1 MSEPA
6 ASAAEREL
14 STTTRALVS
23 ASAPLVAWLLGR
35 VPLPVD
41 TAPLGDPAGFGP
53 AHSATALGVGPLIV
67 ASGLVELWSLV
78 GAQGRRARSS
88 GPAPFAKRLRWS
100 VILGFVIAAFQA
112 YGMANAF
119 GVLARHGDVDP
130 DPAVIMASLVG
141 GFALSCVAAHA
152 LSRWGLV
159 NGALALLAG
168 SGVAELAQAVP
179 EVLAS
184 HLGALAPLVAS
195 VGATALAAIASW
207 IALAPAPRAAPTKP
221 AGGYRDATQRPAA
234 AVVALPPVPAGVT
247 PLESGS
253 ALLQLA
259 VLLASF
265 GVLEHAAIPPTWTSV
280 VFVIA
285 VSVAFGF
292 VFARPVFVAR
302 LWSRASGGEVPEA
315 HLVAEARRACHAAIL
330 RGSLLIAV
338 LAVASLALA
347 HPWTTLGVV
356 ALATALVADGVSA
369 VRARRGGTRWAAA
382 WPEPRPVA
390 VPAGLEAL
398 RRAGIPATVSDAAA
412 ASLLPLVG
420 PVAPTWLLVAQGD
433 VHRARAVLGAVLPD
447 APSGTVALAADAPD
461 ACDPTKEGAASGA
474 PSWSLPGR
482 SVLGALFVALVVAF
496 GLGQLAAAPSA
507 LERTTLDEGGAYP
520 AESRPS
526 GRASL
531 QITHV
536 LDDADALAPLLAAP
550 DTLPQ
555 GARIERENVHRGDDM
570 GVASY
575 VVFERVAGEPLDAT
589 LARAR
594 SWAKGVAMSPDEVIG
609 LAPIEGIDDATEQV
623 VQTGFRTY
631 VLEGTPIL
639 GEADVAQA
647 EASLSGGAIREPVVV
662 IELTPEAAGRFEQA
676 TARAIRR
683 RLAIVVDGLVVSAPL
698 VMSAIPGGMVQI
710 TMGNASPDPSADA
723 KRLAARLAP
732 R

>member
-6 ASAAEREL
+6 ASAVEREL
-14 STTTRALVS
+14 STSTRALVS

-35 VPLPVD
+35 VPLPFD
-41 TAPLGDPAGFGP
+41 TAPLGDPGALG
-53 AHSATALGVGPLIV
+53 AAVSATALGVGPLIV

-78 GAQGRRARSS
+78 GAEGRRARSS
-88 GPAPFAKRLRWS
+88 GPAAFAKRLRWS
-100 VILGFVIAAFQA
+100 VVLGFLIAAFQA
-112 YGMANAF
+112 YGMASAL
-119 GVLARHGDVDP
+119 GVLARSGDVDTEP
-130 DPAVIMASLVG
+130 TVIMASLLG
-141 GFALSCVAAHA
+141 GFALSCLAALA

-168 SGVAELAQAVP
+168 SGVVELVQAVP

-195 VGATALAAIASW
+195 VGATALAIAATW
-207 IALAPAPRAAPTKP
+207 IALAPAPEAATGKL
-221 AGGYRDATQRPAA
+221 AGGYRDAVQRPAA
-234 AVVALPPVPAGVT
+234 RAVTLPPAPAGVT

-265 GVLEHAAIPPTWTSV
+265 GVLGRLTTPPTWASV
-280 VFVIA
+280 AFVIA
-285 VSVAFGF
+285 MAVAFGF

-315 HLVAEARRACHAAIL
+315 HLLAEARRACHAAIL
-330 RGSLLIAV
+330 RGALLVAV

-347 HPWTTLGVV
+347 HPWATLGVI
-356 ALATALVADGVSA
+356 ALATALVADGIAA
-369 VRARRGGTRWAAA
+369 VRTRRDGTRWVPA

-398 RRAGIPATVSDAAA
+398 RRAGIPATVSDAFA

-420 PVAPTWLLVAQGD
+420 PVAPAWILVPQGD
-433 VHRARAVLGAVLPD
+433 VERAREVLGAVLPD
-447 APSGTVALAADAPD
+447 APTGTVPRAADAPEESD
-461 ACDPTKEGAASGA
+461 RTREVAASRASG
-474 PSWSLPGR
+474 WGLPAR
-482 SVLGALFVALVVAF
+482 SVTSALFVALVAAF
-496 GLGQLAAAPSA
+496 GLGQLADAPSA
-507 LERTTLDEGGAYP
+507 LDRATFDEDGADP
-520 AESRPS
+520 TGSAPSR
-526 GRASL
+526 RASL

-536 LDDADALAPLLAAP
+536 VDDPDALAPLVAAP

-555 GARIERENVHRGDDM
+555 GARIEHENVHRGDDM

-594 SWAKGVAMSPDEVIG
+594 SWAKGIATSPEEVIG
-609 LAPIEGIDDATEQV
+609 LAPIEGLDDATETF

-639 GEADVAQA
+639 TEADVAQA
-647 EASLSGGAIREPVVV
+647 EASMSGGAIREPVVV
-662 IELTPEAAGRFEQA
+662 LELTPEAAGRFEQA
-676 TARAIRR
+676 TARAVRH
-683 RLAIVVDGLVVSAPL
+683 RLAIVVDGVVVSAPL
-698 VMSAIPGGMVQI
+698 VMSPIPGGMVQI
-710 TMGNASPDPSADA
+710 TMGNASADPAVDA
-723 KRLAARLAP
+723 RRLAGRLSP